1 MRVLVAQPGPYFSV
15 QDVYVGW
22 VEALRGLGCQVVE
35 FNLNER
41 LTFYEAAAVPTPERN
56 VFRRAL
62 TSDQAIQLAAN
73 GIYAA
78 LYKVRPDVLV
88 VVSGFFLPPDVYVR
102 ARDYGTKV
110 VILHTEE
117 PYEHERELGMAPFVD
132 LHVLND
138 PTNLAEFE
146 ALAPS
151 VYIPHC
157 YRPGL
162 HSPGPAVPELLSDF
176 AFVGTGYPSRTAFF
190 EAMNLDGL
198 DVILAG
204 NWEHLPTT
212 SPLRPY
218 VSHEPDQ
225 CLDNDLAVDVYRSAK
240 VGINTYR
247 RDAIKGGHAD
257 GWAMGPREIE
267 MAAIGLPFLREPRGE
282 GDVVLDMLPTF
293 TGPEHAGELLRWW
306 LAHPEERAETALK
319 ARAAIEDRTF
329 TNAAAAVLR
338 LLEKE

>member
-1 MRVLVAQPGPYFSV
+1 M
-15 QDVYVGW
+15 
-22 VEALRGLGCQVVE
+22 
-35 FNLNER
+35 
-41 LTFYEAAAVPTPERN
+41 
-56 VFRRAL
+56 
-62 TSDQAIQLAAN
+62 AAN

-157 YRPGL
+157 YRPSL

-198 DVILAG
+198 EVVLAG

-212 SPLRPY
+212 SPLCRVRVARAGPVPRQRPGGRHLP
-218 VSHEPDQ
+218 VGEGRDQ
-225 CLDNDLAVDVYRSAK
+225 HVPPRRHQGRALRTAGRWGRARWRWPRSACRSCGSRAAR
-240 VGINTYR
+240 VTRCCTCCR
-247 RDAIKGGHAD
+247 RSPARSMRA
-257 GWAMGPREIE
+257 
-267 MAAIGLPFLREPRGE
+267 
-282 GDVVLDMLPTF
+282 T
-293 TGPEHAGELLRWW
+293 LLRWW
-306 LAHPEERAETALK
+306 LAHPDERAETALK

-329 TNAAAAVLR
+329 GNAAAAVLQ
-338 LLEKE
+338 LLDKE